1 MGKYQGYPEYEPI
14 NAEWFSEIP
23 TGWSVTPLKHV
34 ATINMGQSPSSED
47 CNIDGIGVPF
57 LQGNAEFG
65 AKSPTEKQFCPIPK
79 KVAKAGDLLFES
91 HR

>member
-34 ATINMGQSPSSED
+34 ATIQHGA
-47 CNIDGIGVPF
+47 ITKFGG
-57 LQGNAEFG
+57 LQY
-65 AKSPTEKQFCPIPK
+65 
-79 KVAKAGDLLFES
+79 
-91 HR
+91 